1 VREQGCAA
9 LLEGHEVAGF
19 LVGHAVGPAA
29 VQDADPLEGQG
40 TQGGLVSCTA
50 SPVGII
56 EDFGPK
62 GARDGL
68 GGPLDEG
75 LEDEFAAKVASVH
88 PGLVAAALLRSRSC
102 SARA

>member
-1 VREQGCAA
+1 VLEQGCAA

-19 LVGHAVGPAA
+19 VVGHAVEPAA

-50 SPVGII
+50 SAEGFI
-56 EDFGPK
+56 EGFGPE

-68 GGPLDEG
+68 GRPLDEG
-75 LEDEFAAKVASVH
+75 LADEFAAK
-88 PGLVAAALLRSRSC
+88 
-102 SARA
+102 